1 MNTNSSYGLANGGNA
16 AIPTYFYEFDQ
27 FGDSRRDVTLAYFE
41 VVDANDNKGI
51 VTPIDMRE
59 GKFRKY
65 WTNIRGTNQTLG
77 INYPIIRYADIL
89 LMYAEADNEINQ
101 GPSALAKTA
110 LELVRKRAF
119 VGFESRM
126 PPMPNDY
133 LGFFNAIYKER
144 LLEFGGEGMRKYDLI
159 RWNLLETTIIQTR
172 NNLRDFSNGVGK
184 YANVPL
190 HVYFRPTRLINT
202 TVTAEIAGLDLF
214 GGPVNTVM
222 FNPSDAVTPT
232 GYTRRNWRAAVTEDN
247 ITGPLRGF
255 AVQFEPNKK
264 ELFPIFSGILN
275 QNRNLTQDY
284 GY

>member
-1 MNTNSSYGLANGGNA
+1 
-16 AIPTYFYEFDQ
+16 
-27 FGDSRRDVTLAYFE
+27 
-41 VVDANDNKGI
+41 
-51 VTPIDMRE
+51 
-59 GKFRKY
+59 
-65 WTNIRGTNQTLG
+65 
-77 INYPIIRYADIL
+77 
-89 LMYAEADNEINQ
+89 
-101 GPSALAKTA
+101 
-110 LELVRKRAF
+110 
-119 VGFESRM
+119 
-126 PPMPNDY
+126 
-133 LGFFNAIYKER
+133 
-144 LLEFGGEGMRKYDLI
+144 MRKYDLI

-222 FNPSDAVTPT
+222 FNPSDAVTPA

-255 AVQFEPNKK
+255 AIQFEPNKK